1 MQAAPDMQRA
11 PVAGRGLQRGRR
23 AWQDSFHEV
32 TDPAAPAAP
41 HAGAT
46 AREMGLDDGA
56 APLRRASWTDDAMMR
71 SLPDDAL
78 LAEYAAGSLPAGLSL
93 LVASQLTFD
102 PDGRRRVAELERL
115 GGALLAA
122 DPAGIT
128 GAEAAAPSL
137 DAMLARLDRE
147 GPRAE
152 GPRPALPASEPGNPF
167 PAPLRAALGAGPG
180 ATPEGVAWK
189 RLLPGLA
196 EHIIEGV
203 GDAHEEVSLLRA
215 RPGAPIFSHTH
226 TGVETTLVLCGL
238 MEDRGR
244 TLGRGDVAIATD
256 HDDHR
261 PRIVG
266 DETCIC
272 LVVMTGEMRFT
283 GRLSRVLNYLS

>member
-1 MQAAPDMQRA
+1 MT
-11 PVAGRGLQRGRR
+11 GRR
-23 AWQDSFHEV
+23 L
-32 TDPAAPAAP
+32 P
-41 HAGAT
+41 G
-46 AREMGLDDGA
+46 
-56 APLRRASWTDDAMMR
+56 RASLTDDAMMQ

-93 LVASQLTFD
+93 LVASQLTFN
-102 PDGRRRVAELERL
+102 PRGRRRVAELERL
-115 GGALLAA
+115 GGALLAR
-122 DPAGIT
+122 DPAGA
-128 GAEAAAPSL
+128 AEAAAGPPSL

-152 GPRPALPASEPGNPF
+152 GPRPALPVPDAGNPF
-167 PAPLRAALGAGPG
+167 PAPLRAVLGEGPG
-180 ATPEGVAWK
+180 ATPDGVAWK
-189 RLLPGLA
+189 RLLPGLS
-196 EHIIEGV
+196 EHVIEGF
-203 GDAHEEVSLLRA
+203 GDEHEEVSLLRA
-215 RPGAPIFSHTH
+215 RPGAPIFAHTH

-256 HDDHR
+256 DDDHR

>member
-1 MQAAPDMQRA
+1 
-11 PVAGRGLQRGRR
+11 
-23 AWQDSFHEV
+23 
-32 TDPAAPAAP
+32 
-41 HAGAT
+41 
-46 AREMGLDDGA
+46 
-56 APLRRASWTDDAMMR
+56 MMR
-71 SLPDDAL
+71 SLPDEAL

-93 LVASQLTFD
+93 LVASQLTFN
-102 PDGRRRVAELERL
+102 PEGRRRVAELERL
-115 GGALLAA
+115 GGALLAS
-122 DPAGIT
+122 DPAGA
-128 GAEAAAPSL
+128 AEAAAAPSL
-137 DAMLARLDRE
+137 EAMLARLDRE

-152 GPRPALPASEPGNPF
+152 GARPAAVPPPADPGNPF
-167 PAPLRAALGAGPG
+167 PAPLRAVLSQSGVE
-180 ATPEGVAWK
+180 TPQDVAWK

-203 GDAHEEVSLLRA
+203 GDEHEEVSLLRA
-215 RPGAPIFSHTH
+215 RPGAPIFAHTH

>member
-1 MQAAPDMQRA
+1 MR
-11 PVAGRGLQRGRR
+11 
-23 AWQDSFHEV
+23 
-32 TDPAAPAAP
+32 PAS
-41 HAGAT
+41 
-46 AREMGLDDGA
+46 R
-56 APLRRASWTDDAMMR
+56 TDDWMMP

-93 LVASQLTFD
+93 LVASQLTFN
-102 PDGRRRVAELERL
+102 PAGRRQVAELERL
-115 GGALLAA
+115 GGALLAG
-122 DPAGIT
+122 DVPGLK
-128 GAEAAAPSL
+128 AEAPPSL

-147 GPRAE
+147 GRQAQAAE
-152 GPRPALPASEPGNPF
+152 APAPAPAAAPAPDPGNPF

-180 ATPEGVAWK
+180 STPEGVAWK
-189 RLLPGLA
+189 RLLPGLS
-196 EHIIEGV
+196 EHILEGF

-215 RPGAPIFSHTH
+215 RPGAPIFAHTH

-244 TLGRGDVAIATD
+244 TLGRGDVAVATD
-256 HDDHR
+256 DDDHR

>member
-1 MQAAPDMQRA
+1 
-11 PVAGRGLQRGRR
+11 
-23 AWQDSFHEV
+23 
-32 TDPAAPAAP
+32 
-41 HAGAT
+41 
-46 AREMGLDDGA
+46 
-56 APLRRASWTDDAMMR
+56 MMR

-93 LVASQLTFD
+93 LVASQLTFN
-102 PDGRRRVAELERL
+102 PEGRRRVAELERL

-122 DPAGIT
+122 DAGPVPVA
-128 GAEAAAPSL
+128 GPPPSL

-152 GPRPALPASEPGNPF
+152 GPRAGLSAPEPGNPF
-167 PAPLRAALGAGPG
+167 PAPLRAALGEGPG

-189 RLLPGLA
+189 RLLPGLS
-196 EHIIEGV
+196 EHVIEGF
-203 GDAHEEVSLLRA
+203 GDEHEEVSLLRA
-215 RPGAPIFSHTH
+215 RPGAPIFAHTH

-244 TLGRGDVAIATD
+244 RLGRGDVAIATD

>member
-1 MQAAPDMQRA
+1 
-11 PVAGRGLQRGRR
+11 
-23 AWQDSFHEV
+23 
-32 TDPAAPAAP
+32 
-41 HAGAT
+41 
-46 AREMGLDDGA
+46 
-56 APLRRASWTDDAMMR
+56 MMR

-93 LVASQLTFD
+93 LVASQLTFN
-102 PDGRRRVAELERL
+102 PEGRRRVAELERL

-122 DPAGIT
+122 DPAPDPSPG
-128 GAEAAAPSL
+128 AAPSL
-137 DAMLARLDRE
+137 EAMMARLDRE

-152 GPRPALPASEPGNPF
+152 GPRLPAASAPEPGNPF
-167 PAPLRAALGAGPG
+167 PAPLRAVLGEGPG
-180 ATPEGVAWK
+180 ASPDGVAWK
-189 RLLPGLA
+189 RLLPGLS
-196 EHIIEGV
+196 EHIIEGF
-203 GDAHEEVSLLRA
+203 GDEHEEVSLLRA
-215 RPGAPIFSHTH
+215 KPGAPIFAHTH

-238 MEDRGR
+238 MQDRGR